1 MKILRA
7 LFTKSI
13 SIVILIMVAFSLYFH
28 TLELKRINKILTR
41 QTVNNP
47 ESGIDVSKTFMN
59 QLWNELIYGEDTYS
73 EDSSGYCMEITFNGT
88 RIVKPLAA
96 TVYGYTYAYLMYYIE
111 KYHLISNNI
120 PIVVL
125 FPTIAF
131 ADFAFQYYHKCRPK
145 VTQNILA
152 FILGSLWG
160 INWADLISGT
170 GNSSLQYFVGS
181 KQPVCSVPTSQN
193 FVCNVYKN
201 GQIIAKL

>member
-1 MKILRA
+1 MKILTA

-41 QTVNNP
+41 DASGRP
-47 ESGIDVSKTFMN
+47 ESGADISKQFAS
-59 QLWNELIYGEDTYS
+59 QLWNELLYGEDVYQ
-73 EDSSGYCMEITFNGT
+73 EENNGYCMEITFNGT

-131 ADFAFQYYHKCRPK
+131 ADFAFQYY
-145 VTQNILA
+145 L
-152 FILGSLWG
+152 
-160 INWADLISGT
+160 
-170 GNSSLQYFVGS
+170 SSNL
-181 KQPVCSVPTSQN
+181 
-193 FVCNVYKN
+193 
-201 GQIIAKL
+201 